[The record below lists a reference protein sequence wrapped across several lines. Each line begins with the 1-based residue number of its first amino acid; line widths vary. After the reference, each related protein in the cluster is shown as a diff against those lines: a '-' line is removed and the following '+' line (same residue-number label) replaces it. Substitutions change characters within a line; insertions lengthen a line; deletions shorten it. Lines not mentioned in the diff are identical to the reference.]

1 MKKGISGEKK
11 IGFFIK
17 FNKEVS
23 NQIFVLENIQLFNY
37 RLDDGYTKVYDVDE
51 TNFDTKQNSLFYKE
65 ANRYVSAA
73 GAIFSKT
80 TKYYTR
86 AEWKLQNLRN
96 IQFASEEDDNYQL
109 ERMKPQSKKSKKNHR
124 GKSKKEKLTPENI
137 GKQKPKHL
145 DKDKSGMTYEE
156 FVAKFPEFANDTVM
170 QNGDIEDFT
179 YDTTAPALRTGL

>member
-73 GAIFSKT
+73 GTIFSKT
-80 TKYYTR
+80 TQYYTHNDGD
-86 AEWKLQNLRN
+86 L
-96 IQFASEEDDNYQL
+96 
-109 ERMKPQSKKSKKNHR
+109 KKMI
-124 GKSKKEKLTPENI
+124 LP
-137 GKQKPKHL
+137 
-145 DKDKSGMTYEE
+145 
-156 FVAKFPEFANDTVM
+156 
-170 QNGDIEDFT
+170 GDIPESSVVT
-179 YDTTAPALRTGL
+179 WYNYYLHNPY